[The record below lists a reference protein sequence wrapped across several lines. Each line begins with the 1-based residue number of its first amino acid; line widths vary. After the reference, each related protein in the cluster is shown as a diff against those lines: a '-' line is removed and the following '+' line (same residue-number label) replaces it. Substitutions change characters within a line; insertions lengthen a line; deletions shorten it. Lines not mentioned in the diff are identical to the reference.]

1 MNALCPGPTKTG
13 MTQTMRDREDVSESM
28 RKRVP
33 MARWGEPSEQAAAVS
48 FLLSP
53 DASFITGVALP
64 VDGGIMAST
73 GQFPPYAARQGRA
86 GA

>member
-1 MNALCPGPTKTG
+1 
-13 MTQTMRDREDVSESM
+13 M

-64 VDGGIMAST
+64 VDGGITATT
-73 GQFPPYAARQGRA
+73 GQFPTYGERH
-86 GA
+86 